1 MEAFQYPQ
9 CSGLEDKRQKQERTD
24 VGVQAIPIHVAHGSV
39 EMNSYGFD
47 GETGKKLA
55 GSSGPSRFS
64 SQAYGPVYST
74 GDVVGAGILLETQEM
89 FFT

>member
-1 MEAFQYPQ
+1 MGA
-9 CSGLEDKRQKQERTD
+9 
-24 VGVQAIPIHVAHGSV
+24 QAIRIHVLYGRV

-64 SQAYGPVYST
+64 SQAYGPTYST